1 MKKILLMC
9 VILLCVAGCNSL
21 GLRYEPTEPQKQSAW
36 LTADL
41 AKEVESEG
49 TVPGSPAAKRLV
61 EGTKA
66 TAYYYGPPKVPA
78 DMSQFDT
85 IASMAQ
91 RQAQE
96 RPDPWALADSALE
109 LAIGVSAL
117 LGGVYGTKAV
127 KYLSTARQKAK
138 ALEQVVVNNE
148 LFKSALSPPQR
159 AKFGDAQQRQSQA
172 TRALVAEIKV
182 KSGTVI
188 KPASITF
195 SESLMPKKEIP
206 ASPQT

>member
-1 MKKILLMC
+1 MKNILLMC
-9 VILLCVAGCNSL
+9 VILLYMAGCDSL
-21 GLRYEPTEPQKQSAW
+21 GLRFEPTEPQKQSAW

-66 TAYYYGPPKVPA
+66 TAYYYGPPKIPA
-78 DMSQFDT
+78 NMSQFDT
-85 IASMAQ
+85 IAPMAQ
-91 RQAQE
+91 QQAQE
-96 RPDPWALADSALE
+96 RPDAWVLADSALE
-109 LAIGVSAL
+109 LAIGVSVL

-138 ALEQVVVNNE
+138 ALEQVVMNNE
-148 LFKSALSPPQR
+148 LFKFGLSPPQK
-159 AKFGDAQQRQSQA
+159 AEFGNAQQGQSQT
-172 TRALVAEIKV
+172 TRALVAEIRA
-182 KSGTVI
+182 KSGPVI
-188 KPASITF
+188 KPVSF
-195 SESLMPKKEIP
+195 SESLMPEKKVP